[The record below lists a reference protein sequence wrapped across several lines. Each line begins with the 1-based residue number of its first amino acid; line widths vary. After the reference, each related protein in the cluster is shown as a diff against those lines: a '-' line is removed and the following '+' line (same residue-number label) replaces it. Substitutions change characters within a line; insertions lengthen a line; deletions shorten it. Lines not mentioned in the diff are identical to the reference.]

1 MLIVLYC
8 RSVERSM
15 PSIEITSEQH
25 ERFAAIRKELA
36 AAHAGEYTSV
46 QPTDVMAY
54 LLDIAE
60 AADDPTAVSGGKSE
74 TTAQDDGEDTTD
86 VVDEGRNISATD
98 EEAADDDGTSS
109 GGPGMLNL
117 LDDHEE
123 KWREG
128 DGDARYEVDL
138 PDGGTKTART
148 RDDVKAILFK
158 HY

>member
-1 MLIVLYC
+1 
-8 RSVERSM
+8 M

-25 ERFAAIRKELA
+25 ERFAAIREELA
-36 AAHAGEYTSV
+36 AAHAGKYASV

-54 LLDIAE
+54 LLDVAE
-60 AADDPTAVSGGKSE
+60 AADDPTAVSDGESE
-74 TTAQDDGEDTTD
+74 TTAETTAGDDGEDTT
-86 VVDEGRNISATD
+86 
-98 EEAADDDGTSS
+98 EAADEPSATAAADAEATDDDGASS

-117 LDDHEE
+117 LEDHDE

-128 DGDARYEVDL
+128 GGDAPYEVDL
-138 PDGGTKTART
+138 PDGGTETART

>member
-1 MLIVLYC
+1 
-8 RSVERSM
+8 M

-25 ERFAAIRKELA
+25 ERFAAIREELTT
-36 AAHAGEYTSV
+36 AHAGEYASV

-54 LLDIAE
+54 LLDVAE
-60 AADDPTAVSGGKSE
+60 TADGPSAVSDGESKVTAK
-74 TTAQDDGEDTTD
+74 TTAEDNSEDTTD
-86 VVDEGRNISATD
+86 VADETSDTAANNAEAT
-98 EEAADDDGTSS
+98 DDDGAPG

-117 LDDHEE
+117 LEDHNE

-138 PDGGTKTART
+138 PDGGTETART